1 MSKQGRILIVD
12 NLSVWCDELVET
24 LRRGGYYADSVS
36 TIADALDR
44 LQASFYH
51 VLVADIRMKDTDQS
65 NIDGLALLAELEKSG
80 LSEATKVIMLSA
92 FGTLKQMRDAFTNHR
107 VADFL
112 SKDDFSQEAF
122 LKSIEQVFTRDV
134 RINLDLEILS
144 PTGSSSKQAILNLDM
159 KGARI
164 RQGDPLQDLIAE
176 ELEDLLCRLFHE
188 TKGIL
193 VRPLTAGKSGAGVL
207 RVQPFYNNRGIGH
220 EVIVK
225 FGDAQKIEEER
236 LHFKEY
242 VEPFIGGGRST
253 VIRDTRR
260 TTHLGGIIY
269 TFLGTGSQ
277 ELKDFVD
284 FYRTASIPQIAEALN
299 LLFRETCGTWYANRR
314 RQLLDL
320 KADYQRLIGYTP
332 TELDQIRLK
341 QFKSVRGRQKL
352 TFTALSSQRK
362 FTNPLLVMAET
373 SLARTTYTCTT
384 HGDFNPHN
392 LLVDSTGHVWLID
405 FQGTGL
411 SHILRDIA
419 MLDSAIR
426 FQLLSEG
433 SASLEERYYL
443 EDALLSDIRRFSQ
456 VEQLADTLQTENQ
469 EITKAYAT
477 VVHLRRLAYRLIA
490 QNQQDDAQDDI
501 SEYYIALF
509 YTALNTLQF
518 FSLAAVQ
525 REHALLSAS
534 LLAESLE
541 LESE

>member
-284 FYRTASIPQIAEALN
+284 FYRTASFPQIAEALN

>member
-426 FQLLSEG
+426 FQLLPEG